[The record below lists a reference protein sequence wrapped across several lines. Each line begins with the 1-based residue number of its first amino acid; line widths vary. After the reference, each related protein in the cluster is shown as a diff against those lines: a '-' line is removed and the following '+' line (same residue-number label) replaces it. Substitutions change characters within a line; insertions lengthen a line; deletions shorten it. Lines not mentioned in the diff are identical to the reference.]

1 MNLDGQ
7 SRTEEV
13 IELDGGSFVGA
24 TLTRC
29 QLVYR
34 GGALPLVAGLTLN
47 EPTWDFRD
55 AALGGITMLTL
66 IGRLNTVWVQQV
78 LTANEPTIQAWLDQT
93 QGRSP

>member
-1 MNLDGQ
+1 
-7 SRTEEV
+7 
-13 IELDGGSFVGA
+13 
-24 TLTRC
+24 
-29 QLVYR
+29 
-34 GGALPLVAGLTLN
+34 LTLN

-93 QGRSP
+93 QHRSP